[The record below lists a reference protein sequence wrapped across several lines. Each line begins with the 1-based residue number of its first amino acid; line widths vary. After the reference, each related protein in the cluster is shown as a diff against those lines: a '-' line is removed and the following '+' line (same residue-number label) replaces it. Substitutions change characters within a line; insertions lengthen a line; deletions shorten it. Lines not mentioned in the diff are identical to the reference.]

1 MGRAMTQKPSYN
13 ALVRKIER
21 LEAELAETRADR
33 DKVFR
38 HYGDCLGECVDLKMR
53 VEQAQRLLAG
63 EDA

>member
-1 MGRAMTQKPSYN
+1 MTQKPSYA
-13 ALVRKIER
+13 ALLRKIER

-38 HYGDCLGECVDLKMR
+38 HYADCLSERAQLKMR